1 MDNGGN
7 ESILDTYL
15 YETNTLL
22 EQLDSIVLAAEQA
35 DTFTQNDVNE
45 IFRIMHTI
53 KGASAMMEYDSLSTV
68 AHRIEDMFFIIRE
81 KTMDVIPDE
90 DRAENYNRLC
100 TKVYDCSLSENTI
113 TVKASLAGI
122 SRLPFLRYEVNYTF
136 FADGMIRVSLSGKRM
151 PATYLPRL
159 GFEITSPAVNDG
171 FTYFG
176 MGSGEN
182 YCDCNAHAKMGR
194 YRSTAR
200 EEYVPYILP
209 QEHGNHTR
217 TKYLKMDSG
226 LTVLTDTEFEFSVS
240 EYTADALTEA
250 MHTNELVK
258 NGRTNIRI
266 DYKVS
271 GLGTN
276 SCGPELAEEYRL
288 SEQDIHFDFYL
299 K

>member
-1 MDNGGN
+1 
-7 ESILDTYL
+7 
-15 YETNTLL
+15 
-22 EQLDSIVLAAEQA
+22 
-35 DTFTQNDVNE
+35 
-45 IFRIMHTI
+45 
-53 KGASAMMEYDSLSTV
+53 
-68 AHRIEDMFFIIRE
+68 
-81 KTMDVIPDE
+81 
-90 DRAENYNRLC
+90 
-100 TKVYDCSLSENTI
+100 
-113 TVKASLAGI
+113 
-122 SRLPFLRYEVNYTF
+122 
-136 FADGMIRVSLSGKRM
+136 M

-182 YCDCNAHAKMGR
+182 YCDCSAHTKMGR